1 MAHPLV
7 EATLQLYKT
16 TLTTFL
22 PTPAKCHYMFNLRDF
37 SRVIRGMR
45 LVPST
50 HLRDP
55 NKLIRL
61 WCHETYRVF
70 YDRLTDADDR
80 QKFFGLVKKHC
91 QAEFK
96 VDLVSKPML
105 HGPVCSHF
113 QGGRLKHFLLFQG
126 KILFPHVMAGSSV
139 VTDEHM
145 RSLCFG
151 DFMHPEVEKKL
162 YDEIPD
168 VTLLTKAMEHY
179 LKEYNAVSKAPMPLV
194 MFRYAVEHTSRINRI
209 IRQRGGHA
217 LLVGLGGSG
226 RQSLARL
233 ATFIARYQL
242 FQIEVNKTYG
252 VAAWRNDLK
261 KVLKMAGADGK
272 QVVFLFNDMQ
282 IKDEAFLEDIS
293 MVLNTGEVPNLF
305 PPEEK
310 AEILDRVQA
319 TARADN
325 RDLGGE
331 GSFANLYNLFLQ
343 NIKSNLH
350 VVLCMSP
357 IGAAFRNRLR
367 SVAEHMRISPPFSM
381 ASPFSKERKKGGRAK
396 KKLDDFC
403 RYIRRLFP
411 SAPPAAVP
419 DKS

>member
-1 MAHPLV
+1 MLRQLFHLV
-7 EATLQLYKT
+7 HNRRGRAR
-16 TLTTFL
+16 
-22 PTPAKCHYMFNLRDF
+22 AFNQIYL
-37 SRVIRGMR
+37 
-45 LVPST
+45 
-50 HLRDP
+50 
-55 NKLIRL
+55 
-61 WCHETYRVF
+61 
-70 YDRLTDADDR
+70 
-80 QKFFGLVKKHC
+80 
-91 QAEFK
+91 FK
-96 VDLVSKPML
+96 
-105 HGPVCSHF
+105 
-113 QGGRLKHFLLFQG
+113 G

-367 SVAEHMRISPPFSM
+367 SVAEHMRISPPFRWRLH
-381 ASPFSKERKKGGRAK
+381 SPKKERGESEEEVGRLLPIYPATFSFRPSGGGSRQ
-396 KKLDDFC
+396 KLIDKWV
-403 RYIRRLFP
+403 
-411 SAPPAAVP
+411 AVP
-419 DKS
+419 SPSPSWPRSAAGCD